1 MKKATMAGLVFLLNL
16 LAVPLFA
23 QSFNDV
29 FGLWKT
35 IDDETGKAKS
45 VILVYKYQDTLYGR
59 IVMTLDDNE
68 LPKDT
73 WDKPTERAEEMQDK
87 PFYSGLDMIW
97 DMEPRGDKWA
107 KGKICDP
114 AKGKVYGCEI
124 NYDDAK
130 GELLVRGKIGPFGR
144 NQFWQKVQPADLPA
158 GFTIP
163 ENPVPSIPRT

>member
-1 MKKATMAGLVFLLNL
+1 MRKAAMTALVVFLSLMAL
-16 LAVPLFA
+16 PLFGE
-23 QSFNDV
+23 SLNDV

-45 VILVYKYQDTLYGR
+45 VILVYKYENELYGR

-73 WDKPTERAEEMQDK
+73 WDKPNDRAENMPDQ
-87 PFYSGLDMIW
+87 PYYAGLDMIW
-97 DMEPRGDKWA
+97 NMEAKGDKWA

-114 AKGKVYGCEI
+114 EKGKVYGCEI
-124 NYDDAK
+124 SYDAAR
-130 GELLVRGKIGPFGR
+130 GELMVRGKIGPFGR
-144 NQFWQKVQPADLPA
+144 NQFWRKVKPSDLPE
-158 GFTIP
+158 GFTLP